1 VIFDVAGWVGV
12 ASNSMVKDGLYQ
24 PLTPARI
31 MDTRT
36 GLGVPKAAVGPGQ
49 TVTLN
54 VFAPGGVPTGA
65 GVSAVVLNVTVTG
78 PSAASYLTV
87 FPSDAA
93 QPTASNLNFSAGAT
107 VPNRVIVKVGAGGL
121 VSFFNAA
128 GSTQVIADIGGWFT
142 DATSTAGGARFSG
155 TVPTRMLDTRTP
167 GIGPIYGGALNTFQL
182 LDQNNQP
189 VQGISAVVFNVT
201 VTNPTMASYVTLW
214 PDGPPRPPISDLNF
228 TAGETVPNLVVV
240 KLGNLS
246 KIDIYN
252 ALGQTDLIMDMV
264 GYYGSAVPAPARP
277 IKPFSL
283 HWSLVQR

>member
-1 VIFDVAGWVGV
+1 
-12 ASNSMVKDGLYQ
+12 
-24 PLTPARI
+24 
-31 MDTRT
+31 
-36 GLGVPKAAVGPGQ
+36 
-49 TVTLN
+49 
-54 VFAPGGVPTGA
+54 
-65 GVSAVVLNVTVTG
+65 
-78 PSAASYLTV
+78 
-87 FPSDAA
+87 
-93 QPTASNLNFSAGAT
+93 

-155 TVPTRMLDTRTP
+155 TIPTRLLDTRTP
-167 GIGPIYGGALNTFQL
+167 GIGPLYGGALNTFQL

-189 VQGISAVVFNVT
+189 VTGVSAVVFNVT
-201 VTNPTMASYVTLW
+201 VTNPTLASYVTLW

-240 KLGNLS
+240 KLGNNS
-246 KIDIYN
+246 TIDIYN
-252 ALGQTDLIMDMV
+252 ALGQTDLIMDLV

-283 HWSLVQR
+283 HFGPLVRR

>member
-1 VIFDVAGWVGV
+1 
-12 ASNSMVKDGLYQ
+12 
-24 PLTPARI
+24 
-31 MDTRT
+31 
-36 GLGVPKAAVGPGQ
+36 
-49 TVTLN
+49 
-54 VFAPGGVPTGA
+54 
-65 GVSAVVLNVTVTG
+65 
-78 PSAASYLTV
+78 
-87 FPSDAA
+87 
-93 QPTASNLNFSAGAT
+93 

-240 KLGNLS
+240 KLGS
-246 KIDIYN
+246 DGAVQVFN
-252 ALGQTDLIMDMV
+252 AAGSTDVVVDV
-264 GYYGSAVPAPARP
+264 SGWYS
-277 IKPFSL
+277 
-283 HWSLVQR
+283 

>member
-1 VIFDVAGWVGV
+1 VAGWVGV

-36 GLGVPKAAVGPGQ
+36 GLGVARAAVGPGQ

-54 VFAPGGVPTGA
+54 VFAPGGVPSGA
-65 GVSAVVLNVTVTG
+65 GVSSVVLNVTVTS
-78 PSAASYLTV
+78 PTAASYLTV
-87 FPSDAA
+87 FPADAP
-93 QPTASNLNFSAGAT
+93 QRPTASNLNFRAGQT

-142 DATSTAGGARFSG
+142 DATSTAGGTRFSG
-155 TVPTRMLDTRTP
+155 TIPTRILDTRTGGYHP
-167 GIGPIYGGALNTFQL
+167 LYGGALNTLQL

-189 VQGISAVVFNVT
+189 VTGVTAVVFNVT
-201 VTNPTMASYVTLW
+201 VTSPTTASYVTLW
-214 PDGPPRPPISDLNF
+214 PDGPARPPISDLNF
-228 TAGETVPNLVVV
+228 TAGQTVPNLVVV
-240 KLGNLS
+240 KLGNNAT
-246 KIDIYN
+246 IDIYN
-252 ALGQTDLIMDMV
+252 ALGAADLIMDLV

-277 IKPFSL
+277 IKPYSL
-283 HWSLVQR
+283 HWSPVLR